1 MYKIKEVQP
10 VSTKENKPRM
20 SLYLPQ
26 DLKDY
31 VNKQAEAF
39 GISTNAFIIM
49 IMQNYRMQVN
59 SLTAM
64 ANAQDMLDRVEELK
78 KDINV

>member
-1 MYKIKEVQP
+1 MYKIKDVQP
-10 VSTKENKPRM
+10 VSSKENKPRM

-31 VNKQAEAF
+31 VNAQAEAF

-59 SLTAM
+59 SLAAM
-64 ANAQDMLDRVEELK
+64 SNAQSMLNKVEELK
-78 KDINV
+78 KDMGC

>member
-10 VSTKENKPRM
+10 VSSKENKPRIT
-20 SLYLPQ
+20 LYLPQ

-31 VNKQAEAF
+31 INKQAEDF

-49 IMQNYRMQVN
+49 VMQNYRMQMN
-59 SLTAM
+59 SLSVM
-64 ANAQDMLDRVEELK
+64 SNAQSMLDRVEELK
-78 KDINV
+78 KNE